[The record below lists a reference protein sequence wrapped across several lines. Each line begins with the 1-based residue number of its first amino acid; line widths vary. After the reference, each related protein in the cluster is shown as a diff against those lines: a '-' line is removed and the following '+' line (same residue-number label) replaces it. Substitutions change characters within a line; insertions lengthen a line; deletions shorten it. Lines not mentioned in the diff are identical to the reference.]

1 MSKLNFTPVNQAF
14 TLGST
19 QRKDIQ
25 DEISHLTKIILESNA
40 SAKTSSKRKSNSPS
54 DSLSPSELT
63 TPIKPPPVFGN
74 QQPFYD
80 QNTAGNFKYIGYPD
94 QQTAVF
100 KQRGNEDNFDYNLM
114 KIIGHPRFDD
124 IVTNYAIVKHP
135 EWFLSQSVYTP
146 NNLNNLNVPNNLN
159 FNAPSDCNV
168 SYFGNRYQSTLCSDV
183 KNYIFFF
190 VVCMALFLVLS
201 LYFK

>member
-40 SAKTSSKRKSNSPS
+40 SAKTSSKRKSNSQS

-63 TPIKPPPVFGN
+63 TPIKPPVSN
-74 QQPFYD
+74 YD
-80 QNTAGNFKYIGYPD
+80 QNVAGNFKYIGYPD

-100 KQRGNEDNFDYNLM
+100 KQRSNEDNFDYNLM

-135 EWFLSQSVYTP
+135 EWFFSQSVYTP